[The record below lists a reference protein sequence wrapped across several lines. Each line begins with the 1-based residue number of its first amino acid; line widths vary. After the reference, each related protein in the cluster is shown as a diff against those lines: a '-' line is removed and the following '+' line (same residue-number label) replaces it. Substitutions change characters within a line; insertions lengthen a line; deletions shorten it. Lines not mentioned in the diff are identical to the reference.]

1 MQILS
6 HLFDADEMRINLPGG
21 IALSSKELA
30 PLISNEG
37 YTSKPSADEE
47 NGLEMAQAMI
57 MESVEGPSLAI
68 FDIFSRYDN
77 YEPTAETVSRIYLF
91 GA

>member
-21 IALSSKELA
+21 MALSSKELA

-47 NGLEMAQAMI
+47 NGNLEMAQAMI

-68 FDIFSRYDN
+68 FDIFSRYDH
-77 YEPTAETVSRIYLF
+77 YEPTAETVSRIY
-91 GA
+91 